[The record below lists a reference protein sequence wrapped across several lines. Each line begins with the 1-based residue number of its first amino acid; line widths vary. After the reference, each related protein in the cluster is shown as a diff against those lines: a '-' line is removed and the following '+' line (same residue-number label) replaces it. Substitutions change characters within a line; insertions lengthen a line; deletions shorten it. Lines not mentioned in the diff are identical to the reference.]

1 MEVKLRTLIV
11 DDEPLAREWLRTQ
24 VERDAEVEV
33 VGEAGDGFKAVM
45 AIEELEPDL
54 VFLDIQMPGLDGFGV
69 LETLA
74 GKDLPSIVFVTAFDH
89 YAVRAFDVHALDYIL
104 KPFGFERVRQ
114 ALSRVKSQRLT
125 ASAAGVQ
132 DNLIALLQ
140 DLKVQRMFN
149 EWLLLK
155 NDGKRSFLRV
165 NEIDWIEASRNN
177 VILHCGKQAHV
188 FHETMQGMENRLDP
202 GKFLRVHR
210 SAIVNIERI
219 KELEPWFNGEFA
231 ITLKDGSRL
240 TMSATYRSRLRDFEN
255 TSGN

>member
-24 VERDAEVEV
+24 VERDPEVEV

-45 AIEELEPDL
+45 AIEDLVPDL

-104 KPFGFERVRQ
+104 KPFGFERVRL
-114 ALSRVKSQRLT
+114 ALSRVKGQRLN
-125 ASAAGVQ
+125 AAAAGVQ
-132 DNLIALLQ
+132 ENLIALLQ

-188 FHETMQGMENRLDP
+188 FHETMQGMEDRLDP

-210 SAIVNIERI
+210 STIVNIERI

-231 ITLKDGSRL
+231 ITLKDGSKL
-240 TMSATYRSRLRDFEN
+240 TMSSTYRSRLRDFEN
-255 TSGN
+255 TFGN